1 MLVLCYNIRRPKKEF
16 RLIRKGITFDQIERR
31 CSLSAKKFVKRLLQ
45 MGTGWS
51 LYSAWSWVY
60 DNPLWLA
67 VIGWLGVG
75 FGSALLTLGAM
86 VNNFVFLVVYQKS
99 ENDWL
104 GVSGFE
110 QLKHDGDRWAQK
122 AQSHTNLLIRAI
134 LWVPAEF
141 FRLLVWAVR
150 KNNLLAFVVLSM
162 HGDSFITTA
171 FLRGKVGGKLMPKD
185 YAVFLASTAFGCAYW
200 SLRNGAILVLL
211 KGGWEMGKQLIQ

>member
-1 MLVLCYNIRRPKKEF
+1 M
-16 RLIRKGITFDQIERR
+16 
-31 CSLSAKKFVKRLLQ
+31 SAKQFVQKLLH

-75 FGSALLTLGAM
+75 VGSALLTLGAM
-86 VNNFVFLVVYQKS
+86 VNNFIFLVAYQKN

-104 GVSGFE
+104 GVNGFE
-110 QLKHDGDRWAQK
+110 RLKQDGEKWAQK
-122 AQSHTNLLIRAI
+122 AQSHTNLLIRAL
-134 LWVPAEF
+134 LWVPAGF

-162 HGDSFITTA
+162 YGDSFITTA
-171 FLRGKVGGKLMPKD
+171 FLRGKVGGKLTTKD
-185 YAVFLASTAFGCAYW
+185 YATFLASTALSCAYW

-211 KGGWEMGKQLIQ
+211 KGGWEMGKQLMH